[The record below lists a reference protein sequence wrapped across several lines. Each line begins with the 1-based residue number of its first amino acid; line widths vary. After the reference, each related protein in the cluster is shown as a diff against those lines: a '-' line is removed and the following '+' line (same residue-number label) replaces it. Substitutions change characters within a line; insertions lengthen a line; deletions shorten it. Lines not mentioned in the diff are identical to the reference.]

1 MNRKAIPALVV
12 VAPSR
17 LPNWGRNP
25 MDFAASQ
32 PAEVPSAEIVP
43 DHRLP
48 LPYKFFIMSA
58 LAMTFAWIGFLGYL
72 AYLFVNW
79 TFA

>member
-1 MNRKAIPALVV
+1 
-12 VAPSR
+12 
-17 LPNWGRNP
+17 
-25 MDFAASQ
+25 MDIAASQ
-32 PAEVPSAEIVP
+32 PADLPAVEIVP